1 MHCFCL
7 AILLMQHLLLSFR
20 LQLNHSQSTV
30 VGLVEVMSGRRKLWA
45 VGELA
50 AIESGYRQLLEVKN
64 SYPQVFLSFNVSS
77 LGIQCVHK
85 FT

>member
-1 MHCFCL
+1 MNCFYS
-7 AILLMQHLLLSFR
+7 AVLLMQHLLLSFC
-20 LQLNHSQSTV
+20 LQLNHSQSTL

-64 SYPQVFLSFNVSS
+64 SYPQVFLSSNVSS
-77 LGIQCVHK
+77 L
-85 FT
+85 